1 MLAARGILNY
11 NHLKILLNYKYKR
24 WATSLKYTY
33 AIYGADSLG
42 THYGQN
48 IFISDFEASGEGGEF
63 SYGNYNGQGIKTQ
76 LHTFYGEIN
85 YDLKF
90 AKAFLACY
98 IRNKTNQDK
107 TSYIVLG
114 IKTNFLNP
122 FLDF

>member
-1 MLAARGILNY
+1 MCIRDS
-11 NHLKILLNYKYKR
+11 NHRYKR
-24 WATSLKYTY
+24 WATNFKYTY
-33 AIYGADSLG
+33 AIYGADSIG

-98 IRNKTNQDK
+98 IRNKTNQETTK
-107 TSYIVLG
+107 FIVLG
-114 IKTNFLNP
+114 VKTNFLSP